1 MKNSATA
8 ITQDETKQWEESLKR
23 CLEQERVACRRIP
36 AGLFAE
42 HKGKFIAVSAGE
54 IIDEDS
60 DELKLAKRVSCL
72 PDDPFI
78 LILQITDEKLR
89 EIFAEP

>member
-1 MKNSATA
+1 MAFYLSNIDLNFKMEKDAFLRLRDKLAPLSKDRFVA
-8 ITQDETKQWEESLKR
+8 ISE
-23 CLEQERVACRRIP
+23 
-36 AGLFAE
+36 
-42 HKGKFIAVSAGE
+42 GK